1 MICKVNIINE
11 IKDDVINE
19 ASVIYLK
26 GMKKRR
32 KINEVLNVLYKDG
45 LIPDSKTKKKLYW
58 KKKKKK
64 EKIIEEKENDKFLA
78 LELLNDDKDNV
89 NILNSS
95 DILEEESFDDLNSS
109 EVKFEKK
116 IKRKSSMKKK
126 FVNKEINA
134 IQEALKIKRKKILL
148 STENDICDI

>member
-19 ASVIYLK
+19 ASIRYLK

-32 KINEVLNVLYKDG
+32 KINEVLNVLYKNG
-45 LIPDSKTKKKLYW
+45 LIPDSKTKKKMYW